1 MKVKRVLIVASV
13 ASMIEQFNMPNIKIL
28 QNMGCEVHVAAN
40 FKFGNTISAERI
52 SEFKKELAE
61 NNVVYYNVE
70 FSRNILNLRSN
81 YRAYKKL
88 KKIIFDNRYKF
99 VHCHSPIG
107 GVLTRLVAKKI
118 RGKGTKVIYTAHGF
132 HFFKG
137 APLIN
142 WLLYYPIEK
151 WLSKYT
157 DCLITI
163 NDEDYEL
170 AVNKLKARS
179 VKKVPGVGVDL
190 NKFVPQTL
198 EKKKELRKQYGY
210 SDDDFIL
217 IYVAE
222 MSYRKHQDLLIK
234 VVDILKNK
242 IPNVKLLLVGDGK
255 LIEEYKQQVKN
266 LKLENY
272 VHFLGYR
279 RDVPNLMTLADIAVS
294 ASRQEGLPVNVMEA
308 MATGLPLVVTDCRGN
323 RDLVVNGENGFVVA
337 LDDVDGFAGAI
348 EKLYNLEELRT
359 KFGRANLEM
368 IKKYSLENVMRYMEE
383 IYRDYI

>member
-1 MKVKRVLIVASV
+1 MKRVLIVASV